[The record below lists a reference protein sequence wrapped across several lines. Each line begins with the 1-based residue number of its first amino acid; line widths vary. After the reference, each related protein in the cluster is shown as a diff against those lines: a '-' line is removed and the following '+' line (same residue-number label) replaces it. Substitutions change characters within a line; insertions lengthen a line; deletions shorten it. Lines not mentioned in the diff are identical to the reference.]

1 MNGVRCYYTNANSLM
16 NKMDEFRHQVGGAGY
31 HIMAVTETWANS
43 GVGDAEMTIDGYI
56 MYRRDRKGEVGCRGG
71 GVVMYVK
78 DSLRSEL
85 NEVLTE
91 GPFQESIWCSVWI
104 GERKM
109 LIGTCYRSTA
119 SDSENNNKLLHLFEN
134 ALNQRDSSNV
144 LILGD
149 FNYPQIDYDGYVV
162 SSGKDTDAAR
172 FFEKTQDLYL
182 HQSIDC
188 NTRFREGNDP
198 SKLDL
203 VFVDEENLLDNVE
216 IVPPLGKSDH
226 AGIVFSIAGVVSNRE
241 GDTRRLNYWKGDYQS
256 MNEELTDIDWKT
268 RIGEMGVDEA
278 WTDFR
283 RKMENLIAKYV
294 PMKGQRRT
302 KKNEWITKE
311 TKKKLGERN
320 KAWKSYR
327 SFGSSERH
335 RKYRK
340 LRNTVTQLIRR
351 DKKNYQ
357 RRLIVTFKDNPR
369 KFYGY
374 VNGLRTVKLGVGRVR
389 RGDGTLTE
397 DDVSTAE
404 ELCRCFHEVFV
415 REDGLGGA
423 DEGGGGMTGEDV
435 VFTEDEVLKKLKR
448 LKPEKSSGPDGMH
461 PLVLHRCADSL
472 AIPLSMIFN
481 KSYEEGRVPMDWKDA
496 NVSPIFKKG
505 NRNDP
510 GNFRPVSLTS
520 VVCKMMESIM
530 KDNILRQV
538 EERGIMTP
546 FQHGFQSGKSC
557 LTNTLETLEAW
568 TRLLDA
574 GIGVDVVYLDYR
586 KAFDTVPHKRLIR
599 KLGSMGLGRGTV
611 GWILDFLSD
620 RRMRVQVNGSFSS
633 WREVCSGVPQ
643 GSVLGPLLF
652 LLFVNDLP
660 DWIRTN
666 IRLFADD
673 AKLWKEISCLEDRE
687 ELQADLDRLRRWSDE
702 WLLEFNPIKCNVMH
716 IGHDLKTEYSIQ
728 QGGRMWKLEE
738 ISEVRDLGIV
748 VSRDLK
754 VARQCAGAA
763 KKAMSVLGLIR
774 RHFGQLDPGS
784 FKILYNSYVRAHLE
798 YCIQSWSPYLRKDID
813 CLERVQKRATK
824 LVEGMKKL
832 SYPERLRKLKMTTLE
847 QRRLRG
853 DMIETYKIVTG
864 RERVKITDFFELS
877 DTGHNLRGH
886 RFKLGQNRSRLE
898 IRKNFFSQRVVRH
911 WNGLPAHVVEAPS
924 VNVFK

>member
-1 MNGVRCYYTNANSLM
+1 M
-16 NKMDEFRHQVGGAGY
+16 
-31 HIMAVTETWANS
+31 
-43 GVGDAEMTIDGYI
+43 
-56 MYRRDRKGEVGCRGG
+56 
-71 GVVMYVK
+71 
-78 DSLRSEL
+78 
-85 NEVLTE
+85 
-91 GPFQESIWCSVWI
+91 
-104 GERKM
+104 
-109 LIGTCYRSTA
+109 
-119 SDSENNNKLLHLFEN
+119 
-134 ALNQRDSSNV
+134 
-144 LILGD
+144 
-149 FNYPQIDYDGYVV
+149 
-162 SSGKDTDAAR
+162 
-172 FFEKTQDLYL
+172 
-182 HQSIDC
+182 
-188 NTRFREGNDP
+188 
-198 SKLDL
+198 
-203 VFVDEENLLDNVE
+203 
-216 IVPPLGKSDH
+216 
-226 AGIVFSIAGVVSNRE
+226 
-241 GDTRRLNYWKGDYQS
+241 
-256 MNEELTDIDWKT
+256 
-268 RIGEMGVDEA
+268 
-278 WTDFR
+278 
-283 RKMENLIAKYV
+283 
-294 PMKGQRRT
+294 
-302 KKNEWITKE
+302 
-311 TKKKLGERN
+311 
-320 KAWKSYR
+320 
-327 SFGSSERH
+327 
-335 RKYRK
+335 
-340 LRNTVTQLIRR
+340 RNTVTQLIRR

-357 RRLIVTFKDNPR
+357 KRLIVTFKDNPR

-847 QRRLRG
+847 RRRLRG

-924 VNVFK
+924 VNAFKGRIDKEWGI